1 MAVRDEEIQ
10 EDVTEKRKG
19 SRLKKWLVIV
29 ILLGLFAGGG
39 YAGWSF
45 YFEGKYSTSEAK
57 VKDESV
63 IGEMDTFLVNL
74 ADPGGKRYLKITM
87 KLVLDSAQAGQEFA
101 ERGPELR
108 DNVLMLLSSK
118 KYEDIAT
125 FSGKMALKQEAIA
138 RLNQR
143 MNQGRVK
150 DVYFTE
156 FLVQ

>member
-1 MAVRDEEIQ
+1 MAVRDEEVQ
-10 EDVTEKRKG
+10 ENATEKRKG

-29 ILLGLFAGGG
+29 ILLGLFVGGG

-45 YFEGKYSTSEAK
+45 YFEGKYATSEAK

-74 ADPGGKRYLKITM
+74 ADPGGKRYLKISM
-87 KLVLDSAQAGQEFA
+87 KLVLDSAQAGQEFG

-150 DVYFTE
+150 DIYFTE